1 MALRHHFCVATGLCL
16 SVFAAP
22 SPAVEGFEADPAETA
37 PLAAS
42 TLLLDAVLVDGAYV
56 AVGDRGHILTSSD
69 AGETWQQQAVPTR
82 SMLTAVW
89 FHDRQTGWAVGH
101 DTLVLKTTDGGVT
114 WIPKH
119 YAPDPEQ
126 PLFDVW
132 FAEDGQKGFAVGAYG
147 FLLSTRDGGETW
159 QAGSMEAEVWDPEA
173 EAAAAGGE
181 DDPAT
186 EAVADESVDDMDDE
200 EGFDDWDDVEG
211 GVHLNKI
218 SQADDGTL
226 WIGAEAGKLY
236 RSDDGGETWLRIPTP
251 YDGSFFGILPV
262 GESQVLAFGLR
273 GNLFFTD
280 DRGANWTRLETP
292 ETVSLN
298 DAIQLDDGRVVIV
311 GMAGTVLV
319 GTPEGGFELKQQDD
333 RKAIVQVLP
342 GDGSLLLFGEAGAV
356 KIPVPAG

>member
-1 MALRHHFCVATGLCL
+1 MALRQYSCVATGLCL
-16 SVFAAP
+16 SVVAVPAT
-22 SPAVEGFEADPAETA
+22 AVEGFEAQPAQIA
-37 PLAAS
+37 PLADS
-42 TLLLDAVLVDGAYV
+42 TLLLDAVHVDGVYV

-101 DTLVLKTTDGGVT
+101 DALVLKTTDGGET
-114 WIPKH
+114 WTPKH

-132 FAEDGQKGFAVGAYG
+132 FAEDGQRGLAVGAYG
-147 FLLSTRDGGETW
+147 FLLSTADGGETW
-159 QAGSMEAEVWDPEA
+159 EASSLEADTWDPQAAEAE
-173 EAAAAGGE
+173 AGGE

-186 EAVADESVDDMDDE
+186 EALDEDE
-200 EGFDDWDDVEG
+200 GYDEWDDVEG

-218 SQADDGTL
+218 SRAADGTL
-226 WIGAEAGKLY
+226 WIGAEAGNLY
-236 RSDDGGETWLRIPTP
+236 RSDDGGDTWLKIPTP

-262 GESQVLAFGLR
+262 GSSGVLAFGLR

-298 DAIQLDDGRVVIV
+298 DALELEDGRIVIV
-311 GMAGTVLV
+311 GMAGTLLV
-319 GTPEGGFELKQQDD
+319 GSPETGFELRQQED

-342 GDGSLLLFGEAGAV
+342 ADGSLLLFGEAGAV